1 MYGAGCLSPSDA
13 ACNTGRVSFAVL
25 HIFVACFLIVQTLNS
40 AKKDAVLHTERTRSN
55 LRRLFPSRGRI
66 AGAVAGLL
74 LTGCTLSLPQ
84 LQPVLGGAN
93 ASPHEAPAGVAGE
106 YWLLDLGDIGAIV
119 RLYSGGPTGF
129 IFASSDGETLAFDG
143 WVIRSLDGIDG
154 QPKLVVRDSGGVR
167 TYLSSAKSVAS
178 ETVRCSDWTKAT
190 HGKYIAWRQV
200 CEGLSQ
206 DNLIELDEGGEVK
219 YIRQAMNSRGVQVTL
234 TKVTN

>member
-1 MYGAGCLSPSDA
+1 M
-13 ACNTGRVSFAVL
+13 
-25 HIFVACFLIVQTLNS
+25 QTLTS
-40 AKKDAVLHTERTRSN
+40 AKKDTVFHPVRARSN
-55 LRRLFPSRGRI
+55 LRRLFHSRGRV
-66 AGAVAGLL
+66 ASAAVGLL
-74 LTGCTLSLPQ
+74 LTGCSLSLPQ
-84 LQPVLGGAN
+84 LQPVLDVAN
-93 ASPHEAPAGVAGE
+93 ASPHEAPTGVAGE
-106 YWLLDLGDIGAIV
+106 YWLLDLGGIGAIV

>member
-1 MYGAGCLSPSDA
+1 MYGAGCLSPNTA
-13 ACNTGRVSFAVL
+13 ACNTARVSLAVL
-25 HIFVACFLIVQTLNS
+25 HIFVARFLIVQTLNS
-40 AKKDAVLHTERTRSN
+40 AKKDVVLQTERTRSN

-66 AGAVAGLL
+66 AGSAVGLL

-84 LQPVLGGAN
+84 LQPVLDGVN
-93 ASPHEAPAGVAGE
+93 EAPAGVAGE

-200 CEGLSQ
+200 CEGLPQ